1 MPVNIGGCR
10 SIAIGYQALKRWYSG
25 LQNIA
30 IGTFSM
36 LNLEH
41 GERNIAIGADALYQV
56 KSCKDSIAIGKA
68 SMGTGASFKF
78 DNSVALGNGTMSGS
92 GDKLNCVAVGKTAM
106 SQTYTNLTDC
116 IAIGA
121 NTTIRKNGS
130 TSTNYGNISNTIVIG
145 TGVSANDSNQV
156 VIGNNQ
162 IKSFIFGGRKVVF
175 GFDSEINASESVS
188 PSGGATLGVVDGDS
202 FTISEIINTANLT
215 KISLAIVVNG
225 QTTYENIDVVDGLT
239 YMKAGATKITITA
252 NRAYVTN
259 EGTISLK
266 IGYGKK
272 VVKWES
278 N

>member
-1 MPVNIGGCR
+1 
-10 SIAIGYQALKRWYSG
+10 
-25 LQNIA
+25 
-30 IGTFSM
+30 
-36 LNLEH
+36 
-41 GERNIAIGADALYQV
+41 
-56 KSCKDSIAIGKA
+56 
-68 SMGTGASFKF
+68 
-78 DNSVALGNGTMSGS
+78 
-92 GDKLNCVAVGKTAM
+92 M

-175 GFDSEINASESVS
+175 GFDFEINASESVS

-225 QTTYENIDVVDGLT
+225 QTTYENIDVIDGLT